1 MRRKGIKVK
10 RGDTNIGVTTDTS
23 GIIEALEQMTGT
35 ATLQEQ
41 KTIIKNTFETIAS
54 VTGATDD
61 VIDTKW
67 NWDGDTYATNI
78 LQLLRAILMQLLEA
92 LLTPRVVLIFLV
104 NYKFANGELPKSP
117 LDFLSAFLKLLWPV
131 IKALVD
137 YFIEFLFGEVIQR
150 VKELMEIYL
159 LKLALEQLQKYK
171 DILLALIQNCTL
183 NISIPYFKKTQM
195 IGNIDNV
202 VGADIL
208 EMKGSPDKDNC

>member
-1 MRRKGIKVK
+1 M
-10 RGDTNIGVTTDTS
+10 
-23 GIIEALEQMTGT
+23 
-35 ATLQEQ
+35 
-41 KTIIKNTFETIAS
+41 
-54 VTGATDD
+54 TGATDD